1 MHNDISG
8 GVFFNT
14 VVQGQNVT
22 LQLPRELPPHLTG
35 MPDPSPA
42 FTGRGADLAF
52 LKDVLR
58 PRPPGDGAPRVCSVA
73 GLPGVGK
80 TELVRQAAWY
90 AWREQDWFP
99 GGVLFIDLFGYDAE
113 RRLTP
118 ERALGSLLRALGVTD
133 EHLPADLQDRARLYR
148 SVLAAYADQG
158 RRLLVVLDNAG
169 SSDQARPLLSG
180 DPRIPVLV
188 TSRHTL
194 TGLGARLY
202 DLSVLDETAAVDL
215 LAGAVRQARGEDDT
229 RVADDPGA
237 AARLARL
244 CGHLPLAL
252 RIVAALLAELPS
264 RPLASMA
271 GALEDGRSRLE
282 RLTSE
287 DATVRAAFALS
298 YAHLR
303 PDQARLFRLLSLNP
317 GPDLSTE
324 AAARLADTDPHAA
337 EELLRAL
344 ARGHLLEA
352 GATYGRWRMHDL
364 MRLYAAEL
372 GEAHGTED
380 AAARALERLLQHYVT
395 TARAAAGH
403 LAHDSEPHPLFP
415 TRNQALTWLDDERI
429 NLIAVATTAGALGA
443 SPVPLML
450 FESLGEYFSLR
461 RHFDDWL
468 GLGAVAMSAARAM
481 EWPLALAG
489 VLNNISV
496 PMRHLRRFEEAVSL
510 IELAADLYR
519 QIDDRSGEAGALS
532 NLGLVLGETRRF
544 DEAITVLEKAIAI
557 HRETG
562 ELRSE
567 GIALTNLGLVLQ
579 DLRRF
584 PEAIEV
590 HRRDAA
596 ICARIGDRRGEALAL
611 NNLGAVLRHEG
622 LLDEAAEALI
632 RAQGILHELGDVHG
646 EAQTLTNLGLVRS
659 RQGRSEESLD
669 AQRRA
674 VEAFRA
680 CHAPHSE
687 ANALGNLGLS
697 LIRAGRNEEALAPL
711 EEAVVRY
718 RELADR
724 NAEGRILVNLAS
736 ALAGAGRPA
745 DALTAC
751 TGAVACYRD
760 TDDRYHEGLARV
772 NLAQVLQETGDPA
785 GSAAALA
792 EGVRALRETGV
803 LEQDGPAPQTLEDVH
818 KMLEARGIVD

>member
-8 GVFFNT
+8 GVFFHT

-35 MPDPSPA
+35 MPDPSPT
-42 FTGRGADLAF
+42 FTGRGDDLAF
-52 LKDVLR
+52 LTDLLR
-58 PRPPGDGAPRVCSVA
+58 PRPPGDGAPHVCSVA

-80 TELVRQAAWY
+80 TELVRQAAWH
-90 AWREQDWFP
+90 AWRERDWFP
-99 GGVLFIDLFGYDAE
+99 GGVLFVDLFGYDAE
-113 RRLTP
+113 RRITP

-169 SSDQARPLLSG
+169 SSEQARPLLSG

-202 DLSVLDETAAVDL
+202 DLSVLDEAAAVDL
-215 LAGAVRQARGEDDT
+215 LAGAVCQARGEDDT

-282 RLTSE
+282 RLSSE

-324 AAARLADTDPHAA
+324 AAARLADADPYAA

-372 GEAHGTED
+372 VRANQADD
-380 AAARALERLLQHYVT
+380 AVGRALERLLQHYFGA
-395 TARAAAGH
+395 ARAATSH
-403 LAHDSEPHPLFP
+403 LAHATAPDPLFP
-415 TRNQALTWLDDERI
+415 TRNQALAWLDDERT
-429 NLIAVATTAGALGA
+429 NLIAVAATAAALDA
-443 SPVPLML
+443 PQLPLML
-450 FESLGEYFSLR
+450 FEVLGEYLSLR

-468 GLGAVAMSAARAM
+468 DLGSLAMSAARAM
-481 EWPLALAG
+481 EWPLALAE
-489 VLNNISV
+489 VLKTIGV
-496 PMRHLRRFEEAVSL
+496 PMRHLRRFAEAVEIL
-510 IELAADLYR
+510 RLATDLYR
-519 QIDDRSGEAGALS
+519 QLDDHSGEGGALS
-532 NLGLVLGETRRF
+532 NLGLVLYELRRF
-544 DEAITVLEKAIAI
+544 DEAIAVLQKAIAI
-557 HRETG
+557 HRGTG
-562 ELRSE
+562 DLRNE
-567 GIALTNLGLVLQ
+567 GIALTNLGLVLG

-584 PEAIEV
+584 AEAIEV
-590 HRRDAA
+590 HRQDAA

-611 NNLGAVLRHEG
+611 NNLGGVLRREG
-622 LLDEAAEALI
+622 LLDEAADVLV
-632 RAQGILHELGDVHG
+632 RARDILRELDDVHG

-659 RQGRSEESLD
+659 RQGRFEEALD
-669 AQRRA
+669 AQARA
-674 VEAFRA
+674 IEVFRA

-687 ANALGNLGLS
+687 ANARGNLGLS
-697 LIRAGRNEEALAPL
+697 LIQAGRHEEAITPL
-711 EEAVVRY
+711 EQAVTRY

-745 DALTAC
+745 EAAGAC
-751 TGAVACYRD
+751 TEAVACYRD
-760 TDDRYHEGLARV
+760 TDDRHHEGLARV
-772 NLAQVLQETGDPA
+772 NLAQILQEAGDPA
-785 GSAAALA
+785 GSATALA
-792 EGVRALRETGV
+792 EGVRALRETGT
-803 LEQDGPAPQTLEDVH
+803 LPRTGPPLDTLAAVA
-818 KMLEARGIVD
+818 EALSAKGIVD